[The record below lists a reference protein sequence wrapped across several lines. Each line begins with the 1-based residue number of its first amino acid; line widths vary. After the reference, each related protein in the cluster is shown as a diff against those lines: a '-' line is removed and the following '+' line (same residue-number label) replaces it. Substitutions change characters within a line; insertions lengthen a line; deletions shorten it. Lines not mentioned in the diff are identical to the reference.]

1 MYFCS
6 PVVIKLCGDVGF
18 LGVLKQV
25 FFGFFSLRSLREPGR
40 STGSSVVSASSS
52 AVAEAGPAP
61 NEAVTSPE
69 SIASPSGPPEQSS
82 RLSLPLPIRESQSQ
96 PATTSVSPPTSEPSP
111 VEFDS
116 AISYVNKIKNRFLD
130 YPEIYRAFLEILHT
144 YQVRAIVKSH
154 FYPFFFFWPYLQ
166 PFVLPAQITGWLPPI
181 SQTFDYRCKVWS
193 TTQHILVK
201 NFPFVIICHLGLQ
214 KCLCNLNFC
223 HCKSI
228 KYSSFYR
235 HKIYILLVDVLH
247 FSKPIILELVIFSRW
262 LPFSCSMHQPVNERT
277 VGHPW
282 VFCLRLDLG

>member
-1 MYFCS
+1 MHLWCKRWFQKHSWNLTDPKLLNGSVCFYKSYVFLFSCCNKAMWRRWLSWCIKASLFWFLFSQVS
-6 PVVIKLCGDVGF
+6 PG
-18 LGVLKQV
+18 
-25 FFGFFSLRSLREPGR
+25 PGR

-154 FYPFFFFWPYLQ
+154 FYVIYVFLT
-166 PFVLPAQITGWLPPI
+166 LPATFCITSPDNWLA
-181 SQTFDYRCKVWS
+181 
-193 TTQHILVK
+193 TTNITD
-201 NFPFVIICHLGLQ
+201 F
-214 KCLCNLNFC
+214 
-223 HCKSI
+223 
-228 KYSSFYR
+228 
-235 HKIYILLVDVLH
+235 
-247 FSKPIILELVIFSRW
+247 W
-262 LPFSCSMHQPVNERT
+262 LSV
-277 VGHPW
+277 
-282 VFCLRLDLG
+282 